1 MIDRASSNVSVI
13 DLLDRVL
20 DKGIVIDAS
29 VRVSVVGIDLV
40 GVDVR
45 VVVSSIATYLT
56 YAPGLHDGAPASRPT
71 ETERRAYLPLGKQL
85 RHLREEL
92 ERDDYDPRLR
102 RRAEDR
108 LLERLTRSRR
118 H

>member
-1 MIDRASSNVSVI
+1 MIDRAPSNASVI

-40 GVDVR
+40 TVDVR
-45 VVVSSIATYLT
+45 VVVASIATYLT
-56 YAPGLHDGAPASRPT
+56 YSSGLPEAEPRSRPSA
-71 ETERRAYLPLGKQL
+71 TERRRYLPVGKQL
-85 RHLREEL
+85 QRLRDQL
-92 ERDDYDPRLR
+92 ERQDYDPKLR

-108 LLERLTRSRR
+108 LLERLSRSRR

>member
-1 MIDRASSNVSVI
+1 MIDRAPSNVSVI

-29 VRVSVVGIDLV
+29 VRVSVAGIDLV

-45 VVVSSIATYLT
+45 VVVASIATHLT
-56 YAPGLHDGAPASRPT
+56 YAPAVPEWGPRALS
-71 ETERRAYLPLGKQL
+71 TERRGYLPLDKRLQRL
-85 RHLREEL
+85 HEQL

-108 LLERLTRSRR
+108 LLERL
-118 H
+118 